1 MTELMVELIW
11 VLMGSGDDFMGSF
24 DPMPE
29 SDVVQDVPVENGDDG
44 IDMGID
50 DGTDGGI
57 DMGIDG
63 SGDDF
68 MGSFDPMPESDVVQD
83 VPVENG
89 DLNGG
94 INMVDENEDFMGA
107 DDSGLNIEDNIDDPI
122 GLRWID

>member
-1 MTELMVELIW
+1 
-11 VLMGSGDDFMGSF
+11 MGI
-24 DPMPE
+24 
-29 SDVVQDVPVENGDDG
+29 DDG

-57 DMGIDG
+57 DMGIDDG

-83 VPVENG
+83 VPDVENG

-107 DDSGLNIEDNIDDPI
+107 DVSGLNIEDNIDDPI
-122 GLRWID
+122 GGQMDRLTWWMIQTMTIQLIW